1 MPNPRAT
8 ATTQVL
14 AVLAT
19 ALTLLPVLAAD
30 ARAQLLLA
38 VDGVELHGTVRRIMP
53 GAGTCNVL
61 ETDTS
66 YEAKKANHGAPM
78 DVWRLDFS
86 VRNGSGRWLDHL
98 IARYEVECKWLD
110 CTNWS
115 GPDDARFRELNSDV
129 PVHDTLNARSR
140 GARYRLPTEAEWEY
154 AARAG
159 TTGETTWE
167 RAARTGDN
175 WAGHAA
181 SLDAIAWYEDNSGGR
196 THPVGQKEPNAWGL
210 HDMRGNVYEWVQDWH
225 RRLSRRFRD
234 RSPQASITRIPAP
247 SESMRQLGR
256 RSLALPRVASRRR
269 LSGHSQRVHGLPA
282 REDGIAP
289 TALVLAPDATTD
301 HEGYL
306 S

>member
-14 AVLAT
+14 AALAT

-98 IARYEVECKWLD
+98 IARYEVESKWPD

-129 PVHDTLNARSR
+129 PVHELTVRWPGTIEQYQQQGELHASPSPRANACEPYRELIAETVDR
-140 GARYRLPTEAEWEY
+140 GLSDVAFL
-154 AARAG
+154 
-159 TTGETTWE
+159 
-167 RAARTGDN
+167 
-175 WAGHAA
+175 
-181 SLDAIAWYEDNSGGR
+181 SLQ
-196 THPVGQKEPNAWGL
+196 P
-210 HDMRGNVYEWVQDWH
+210 
-225 RRLSRRFRD
+225 
-234 RSPQASITRIPAP
+234 
-247 SESMRQLGR
+247 R
-256 RSLALPRVASRRR
+256 RSSKATIKER
-269 LSGHSQRVHGLPA
+269 LIGYIHVH
-282 REDGIAP
+282 
-289 TALVLAPDATTD
+289 ATLILIKVSLWI
-301 HEGYL
+301 GGVN